1 MKTFCLILLF
11 LGLAV
16 TGIEALN
23 DFTKTKIFFASFNP
37 QKYYHK
43 DILVNEKTPP
53 MSSGSNKTSWIF
65 YGYCKSDKL
74 KTGITISKST
84 VENQNTS
91 EIPIWRISSVKN
103 KIIYRR
109 KDNIVNSPFSYE
121 MRDYWMT
128 PILILSIIPSLFGLI
143 NIRRKKRNKSILEK
157 YRM

>member
-16 TGIEALN
+16 TGIEIVN

-43 DILVNEKTPP
+43 DILVVNEKIPP
-53 MSSGSNKTSWIF
+53 MSSSSNKTSWIF

-74 KTGITISKST
+74 KSGITISKST

-103 KIIYRR
+103 KIMYRR
-109 KDNIVNSPFSYE
+109 KDNIINSPFSYE

-128 PILILSIIPSLFGLI
+128 PIFILSIVPSLFGFL
-143 NIRRKKRNKSILEK
+143 NLKRKERKQTPIDK
-157 YRM
+157 

>member
-1 MKTFCLILLF
+1 MKTLCLILIF
-11 LGLAV
+11 LGV
-16 TGIEALN
+16 SIIGIEIVN

-43 DILVNEKTPP
+43 DILVVNEKIPP
-53 MSSGSNKTSWIF
+53 MSSSSNKTSWIF

-74 KTGITISKST
+74 KSGITLSTST

-109 KDNIVNSPFSYE
+109 QDNIINSAFSYE

-128 PILILSIIPSLFGLI
+128 PIFMLAIIPALFYYI
-143 NIRRKKRNKSILEK
+143 KIKRKERKTPVKLT
-157 YRM
+157 